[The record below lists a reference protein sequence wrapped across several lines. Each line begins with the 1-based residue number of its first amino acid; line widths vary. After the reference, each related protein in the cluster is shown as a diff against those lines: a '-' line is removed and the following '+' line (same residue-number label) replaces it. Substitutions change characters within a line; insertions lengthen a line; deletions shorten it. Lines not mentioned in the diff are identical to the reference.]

1 MISQLIYLTA
11 TCLIGYNGPSDVI
24 RGPGH
29 IARFMSESVRIEA
42 RAYSDIHLVQ
52 VVHGGE
58 RPDIGKVVW
67 DVKSRRCI
75 LQQGE

>member
-1 MISQLIYLTA
+1 M
-11 TCLIGYNGPSDVI
+11 
-24 RGPGH
+24 
-29 IARFMSESVRIEA
+29 RIEA
-42 RAYSDIHLVQ
+42 RAYSYIHLVQ

-75 LQQGE
+75 LQQGERKYGNGDLSVSR